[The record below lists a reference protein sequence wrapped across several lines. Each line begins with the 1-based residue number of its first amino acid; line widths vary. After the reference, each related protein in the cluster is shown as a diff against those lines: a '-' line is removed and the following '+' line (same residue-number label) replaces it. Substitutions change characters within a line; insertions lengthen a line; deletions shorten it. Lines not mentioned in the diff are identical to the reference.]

1 MEPPLKFQQ
10 LNSKLSHMK
19 HFPEVSK
26 SDLQLVKILLG
37 HFLGMCSESSCCI
50 FTMEVNGGVINKSP
64 FPLQK
69 IGDFFSCCWN
79 KY

>member
-37 HFLGMCSESSCCI
+37 HFLGMFQNQAVAFLQWKS
-50 FTMEVNGGVINKSP
+50 MEV
-64 FPLQK
+64 L
-69 IGDFFSCCWN
+69 
-79 KY
+79 